1 LMKLRALLDQVSEDG
16 HRHCE
21 RRASQAHSNTSQRCT
36 TDSR

>member
-21 RRASQAHSNTSQRCT
+21 REARQAHSEI
-36 TDSR
+36 SRWSSYGSR